1 MPPKK
6 TFSDWLQIIATVVS
20 PLLLAW
26 LGFASER
33 LKENFDRQAKMQEQ
47 AIERQDKLIERQDK
61 ILQQHFEQSG
71 ARFEHTEKIF
81 NDLTNNEPQKKR
93 LAVLTALAFVHEGQL
108 PEFML
113 PVLAINESQDA
124 EIGGYLR
131 QALTELTMSATVPA

>member
-6 TFSDWLQIIATVVS
+6 TFSDWLQFVATIVS

-26 LGFASER
+26 LGFANER
-33 LKENFDRQAKMQEQ
+33 VKENLNRQADFQKQ
-47 AIERQDKLIERQDK
+47 AIEQQNKVIDRQDK
-61 ILQQHFEQSG
+61 ILKQQFEQSG
-71 ARFEHTEKIF
+71 TRFEHTEAIF
-81 NDLTNNEPQKKR
+81 NNLTNNEPQKKR

-124 EIGGYLR
+124 EIG
-131 QALTELTMSATVPA
+131 